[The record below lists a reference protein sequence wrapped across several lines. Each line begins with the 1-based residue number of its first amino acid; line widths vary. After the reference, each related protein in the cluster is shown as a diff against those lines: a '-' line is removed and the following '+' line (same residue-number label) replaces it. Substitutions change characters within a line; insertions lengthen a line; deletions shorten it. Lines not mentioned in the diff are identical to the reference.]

1 MKSRF
6 FAGAVL
12 AGLLVSGTVW
22 ADTDCNV
29 PVAEWQSRE
38 ALRQQLELQG
48 VQVQRIKVDDGCY
61 EVRARQPLQSQ
72 ICARHPA
79 HAENKNQGRPA
90 RRRAT
95 PGQKGF
101 QVKKAV
107 LCANGNISFAYFLKY
122 RRLKQPFML
131 HSENTFIKAFLEY

>member
-61 EVRARQPLQSQ
+61 EVRGIDAEGNRFKAQYAPDSLRLQKIKIKNGHRDGSDGKRRQGSDAP
-72 ICARHPA
+72 
-79 HAENKNQGRPA
+79 
-90 RRRAT
+90 
-95 PGQKGF
+95 
-101 QVKKAV
+101 
-107 LCANGNISFAYFLKY
+107 
-122 RRLKQPFML
+122 
-131 HSENTFIKAFLEY
+131 